1 MKAQQKSL
9 RTIDQYL
16 GNIIKESLRSTLQRK
31 ALQEKEIQDSMST
44 GGDESEPV
52 DDEKQKLKKGDVSS
66 KDIIEKLNTIR
77 SGKSFKDSNI
87 SSALEKYVND
97 MTKAEKTAL
106 LAFLKGIS
114 QIVTGEIA
122 ADAAIDPSDDPA
134 DVEMEKSAGVK
145 KVTIKPVIIKKA
157 GGEEKKKPSKEEDTT
172 GPVPIT
178 PKAKK

>member
-1 MKAQQKSL
+1 MKTQQKSL
-9 RTIDQYL
+9 KTIDQYL

-31 ALQEKEIQDSMST
+31 ALQEKEIQDSMS
-44 GGDESEPV
+44 GG
-52 DDEKQKLKKGDVSS
+52 EKTSDNEKEKLKKGDVSPS
-66 KDIIEKLNTIR
+66 DIIEKLNSIR

-87 SSALEKYVND
+87 SNALEKYVND

-114 QIVTGEIA
+114 QIVTGEIDA
-122 ADAAIDPSDDPA
+122 EAAIDPSDKPA
-134 DVEMEKSAGVK
+134 DVEMEKTAGSK

-157 GGEEKKKPSKEEDTT
+157 GEEKEKKASKEEDTS

-178 PKAKK
+178 PKTKK